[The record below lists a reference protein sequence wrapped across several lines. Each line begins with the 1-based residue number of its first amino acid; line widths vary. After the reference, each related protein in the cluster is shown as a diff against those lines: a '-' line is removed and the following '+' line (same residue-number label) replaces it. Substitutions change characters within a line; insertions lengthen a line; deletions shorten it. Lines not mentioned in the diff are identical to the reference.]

1 MAAKAGMTF
10 DTLAH
15 DVKSGKVS
23 LIYCLMGDEP
33 FYIDKLESLI
43 TQQVMPDANRDFDME
58 LLYGSD
64 VDGMRVADSCRQF
77 PMLGDRRLVVVREA
91 QQMRAGQDALAA
103 YCQNPMDTT
112 VLVLCHKNGKLDTR
126 KALGKAVSANGV
138 VFESKRVYD
147 SALPSFIKG
156 YLKESGKDIDE
167 KAVQMLIEHVGADLM
182 RMSSELDKLL
192 LAMPEGESRVTSAL
206 VEDQTGMSKDFNNFE
221 LLGALAE
228 KSKSQAAQIVK
239 YYNNNSRSFALP
251 VTLSLMFSFFSD
263 LMQAYYSPDKS
274 ENGLAEWLGMPAW
287 KVRREIM
294 PAMKNYSGRRVM
306 NILSMIRETDA
317 KGKGVGGCRTAPGE
331 LLLELVYAILE

>member
-1 MAAKAGMTF
+1 MAAKAGITF
-10 DTLAH
+10 DTVAH
-15 DVKSGKVS
+15 DVKAGKIS
-23 LIYCLMGDEP
+23 PLYCLMGDEP
-33 FYIDKLESLI
+33 FYIDRLESII
-43 TQQVMPDANRDFDME
+43 TQKVMPESNRDFDME

-77 PMLGDRRLVVVREA
+77 PMLGEKRLVVVREA

-112 VLVLCHKNGKLDTR
+112 VLVLCHKSGKMDTR
-126 KALGKAVSANGV
+126 KVLGKAISANGV
-138 VFESKRVYD
+138 IFESKRVYD

-156 YLKESGKDIDE
+156 YLKDKGKEIDE
-167 KAVQMLIEHVGADLM
+167 KAVQMLVEHVGADLT
-182 RMSSELDKLL
+182 RMSSELDKLTI
-192 LAMPEGESRVTSAL
+192 AIPEESRVTSAI
-206 VEDQTGMSKDFNNFE
+206 VEDQTGMSKDFNNYE

-239 YYNNNSRSFALP
+239 YYNNNPRSFALP
-251 VTLSLMFSFFSD
+251 ATLSLMFAFYAD

-274 ENGLAEWLGMPAW
+274 ENGIAEWLGMPNW

-294 PAMKNYSGRRVM
+294 PAMRNYSGRRVM

-331 LLLELVYAILE
+331 LLLELVFAILE

>member
-1 MAAKAGMTF
+1 MAAKAGITF
-10 DTLAH
+10 DTVAH
-15 DVKSGKVS
+15 DVKAGKIS
-23 LIYCLMGDEP
+23 PLYCLMGDEP
-33 FYIDKLESLI
+33 FYIDRLESII
-43 TQQVMPDANRDFDME
+43 TQKVMPESNRDFDME

-77 PMLGDRRLVVVREA
+77 PMLGEKRLVVVREA

-112 VLVLCHKNGKLDTR
+112 VLVLCHKSGKMDTR
-126 KALGKAVSANGV
+126 KALGKAISANGV
-138 VFESKRVYD
+138 IFESKRVYD

-156 YLKESGKDIDE
+156 YLKNKGKEIDE
-167 KAVQMLIEHVGADLM
+167 KAVQMLVEHVGADLT
-182 RMSSELDKLL
+182 RMSSELDKLTI
-192 LAMPEGESRVTSAL
+192 AIPEESRVTSAI
-206 VEDQTGMSKDFNNFE
+206 VEDQTGMSKDFNNYE

-239 YYNNNSRSFALP
+239 YYNNNPRSFALP
-251 VTLSLMFSFFSD
+251 ATLSLMFAFYAD

-274 ENGLAEWLGMPAW
+274 ENGIAEWLGMPNW

-294 PAMKNYSGRRVM
+294 PAMRNYSGRRVM

-317 KGKGVGGCRTAPGE
+317 KGKGIGGCRTAPGE
-331 LLLELVYAILE
+331 LLLELVFAILE

>member
-1 MAAKAGMTF
+1 MAAKAGITF
-10 DTLAH
+10 DTVAH
-15 DVKSGKVS
+15 DVKAGKIS
-23 LIYCLMGDEP
+23 PLYCLMGDEP
-33 FYIDKLESLI
+33 FYIDRLESII
-43 TQQVMPDANRDFDME
+43 TQKVMPESNRDFDME

-77 PMLGDRRLVVVREA
+77 PMLGEKRLVVVREA

-112 VLVLCHKNGKLDTR
+112 VLVLCHKSGKMDTR
-126 KALGKAVSANGV
+126 KALGKAISANGV
-138 VFESKRVYD
+138 IFESKRVYD

-156 YLKESGKDIDE
+156 YLKDKGKEIDE
-167 KAVQMLIEHVGADLM
+167 KAVQMLVEHVGADLT
-182 RMSSELDKLL
+182 RMSSELDKLTI
-192 LAMPEGESRVTSAL
+192 AIPEESRVTSAI
-206 VEDQTGMSKDFNNFE
+206 VEDQTGMSKDFNNYE

-228 KSKSQAAQIVK
+228 KSKSQTAQIVK
-239 YYNNNSRSFALP
+239 YYNNNPRSFALP
-251 VTLSLMFSFFSD
+251 ATLSLMFAFYSD

-274 ENGLAEWLGMPAW
+274 ENGIAEWLEMPNW

-294 PAMKNYSGRRVM
+294 PAMRNYSGRRVM

-331 LLLELVYAILE
+331 LLLELVFAILE

>member
-1 MAAKAGMTF
+1 MAAKAGITF
-10 DTLAH
+10 DTVAH
-15 DVKSGKVS
+15 DVKAGKIS
-23 LIYCLMGDEP
+23 PLYCLMGDEP
-33 FYIDKLESLI
+33 FYIDRLESII
-43 TQQVMPDANRDFDME
+43 TQKVMPESNRDFDME

-77 PMLGDRRLVVVREA
+77 PMLGEKRLVIVREA

-112 VLVLCHKNGKLDTR
+112 VLVLCHKSGKMDTR
-126 KALGKAVSANGV
+126 KALGKAISANGV
-138 VFESKRVYD
+138 IFESKRVYD

-156 YLKESGKDIDE
+156 YLKDKGKEIDE
-167 KAVQMLIEHVGADLM
+167 KAVQMLVEHVGADLT
-182 RMSSELDKLL
+182 RMSSELDKLTI
-192 LAMPEGESRVTSAL
+192 AIPEESRVTSAI
-206 VEDQTGMSKDFNNFE
+206 VEDQTGMSKDFNNYE

-239 YYNNNSRSFALP
+239 YYNNNPRSFALP
-251 VTLSLMFSFFSD
+251 ATLSLMFAFYSD

-274 ENGLAEWLGMPAW
+274 ENGIAEWLGMPNW

-294 PAMKNYSGRRVM
+294 PAMRNYSGRRVM

-331 LLLELVYAILE
+331 LLLELVFAILE

>member
-1 MAAKAGMTF
+1 MAAKAGITF
-10 DTLAH
+10 DTVAH
-15 DVKSGKVS
+15 DVKAGKIS
-23 LIYCLMGDEP
+23 PLYCLMGDEP
-33 FYIDKLESLI
+33 FYIDRLESII
-43 TQQVMPDANRDFDME
+43 TQKVMPESNRDFDME

-77 PMLGDRRLVVVREA
+77 PMLGEKRLVVVREA

-112 VLVLCHKNGKLDTR
+112 VLVLCHKSGKMDTR
-126 KALGKAVSANGV
+126 KALGKAISANGV
-138 VFESKRVYD
+138 IFESKRVYD

-156 YLKESGKDIDE
+156 YLKDKGKEIDE
-167 KAVQMLIEHVGADLM
+167 KAVQMLVEHVGADLT
-182 RMSSELDKLL
+182 RMSSELDKLTI
-192 LAMPEGESRVTSAL
+192 AIPEESRVTSAI
-206 VEDQTGMSKDFNNFE
+206 VEDQTGMSKDFNNYE

-239 YYNNNSRSFALP
+239 YYNNNPRSFALP
-251 VTLSLMFSFFSD
+251 ATLSLMFAFYAD

-274 ENGLAEWLGMPAW
+274 ENGIAEWLGMPNW

-294 PAMKNYSGRRVM
+294 PAMRNYSGRRVM

-331 LLLELVYAILE
+331 LLLELVFAILE

>member
-1 MAAKAGMTF
+1 MAAKAGITF
-10 DTLAH
+10 DTVAH
-15 DVKSGKVS
+15 DVKAGKIS
-23 LIYCLMGDEP
+23 PLYCLMGDEP
-33 FYIDKLESLI
+33 FYIDRLESII
-43 TQQVMPDANRDFDME
+43 TQKVMPESNRDFDME

-77 PMLGDRRLVVVREA
+77 PMLGEKRLVVVREA

-112 VLVLCHKNGKLDTR
+112 VLVLCHKSGKMDTR
-126 KALGKAVSANGV
+126 KALGKAISANGV
-138 VFESKRVYD
+138 IFESKRVYD
-147 SALPSFIKG
+147 SALPSFIKD
-156 YLKESGKDIDE
+156 YLKDKGKEIDE
-167 KAVQMLIEHVGADLM
+167 KAVQMLVEHVGADLT
-182 RMSSELDKLL
+182 RMSSELDKLTI
-192 LAMPEGESRVTSAL
+192 AIPEESRVTSAI
-206 VEDQTGMSKDFNNFE
+206 VEDQTGMSKDFNNYE

-239 YYNNNSRSFALP
+239 YYNNNPRSFVLP
-251 VTLSLMFSFFSD
+251 ATLSLMFAFYSD

-274 ENGLAEWLGMPAW
+274 ENGIAEWLGMPNW

-294 PAMKNYSGRRVM
+294 PAMRNYSGRRVM

-331 LLLELVYAILE
+331 LLLELVFAILE

>member
-1 MAAKAGMTF
+1 MAAKAGITF
-10 DTLAH
+10 DTVAH
-15 DVKSGKVS
+15 DVKAGKIS
-23 LIYCLMGDEP
+23 PLYCLMGDEP
-33 FYIDKLESLI
+33 FYIDRLESII
-43 TQQVMPDANRDFDME
+43 TQKVMLESNRDFDME

-77 PMLGDRRLVVVREA
+77 PMLGEKRLVVVREA

-112 VLVLCHKNGKLDTR
+112 VLVLCHKSGKMDTR
-126 KALGKAVSANGV
+126 KALGKAISANGV
-138 VFESKRVYD
+138 IFESKRVYD

-156 YLKESGKDIDE
+156 YLKDKGKEIDE
-167 KAVQMLIEHVGADLM
+167 KAVQMLVEHVGADLT
-182 RMSSELDKLL
+182 RMSSELDKLTI
-192 LAMPEGESRVTSAL
+192 AIPEESRVTSAI
-206 VEDQTGMSKDFNNFE
+206 VEDQTGMSKDFNNYE

-239 YYNNNSRSFALP
+239 YYNNNPRSFALP
-251 VTLSLMFSFFSD
+251 ATLSLMFAFYAD

-274 ENGLAEWLGMPAW
+274 ENGIAEWLGMPNW

-294 PAMKNYSGRRVM
+294 PAIRNYSGRRVM

-331 LLLELVYAILE
+331 LLLELVFAILE

>member
-1 MAAKAGMTF
+1 MAAKAGITF
-10 DTLAH
+10 DTVAH
-15 DVKSGKVS
+15 DVKAGKIS
-23 LIYCLMGDEP
+23 PLYCLMGDEP
-33 FYIDKLESLI
+33 FYIDRLESII
-43 TQQVMPDANRDFDME
+43 TQKVMPESNRDFDME

-77 PMLGDRRLVVVREA
+77 PMLGEKRLVVVREA

-112 VLVLCHKNGKLDTR
+112 VLVLCHKSGKMDTR
-126 KALGKAVSANGV
+126 KALGKAISANGV
-138 VFESKRVYD
+138 IFESKRVYD

-156 YLKESGKDIDE
+156 YLKDKGKEIDE
-167 KAVQMLIEHVGADLM
+167 KAVQMLVEHVGADLT
-182 RMSSELDKLL
+182 RMSSELDKLTI
-192 LAMPEGESRVTSAL
+192 AIPEESRVTSAI
-206 VEDQTGMSKDFNNFE
+206 VEDQTGMSKDFNNYE

-239 YYNNNSRSFALP
+239 YYNNNPRSFALP
-251 VTLSLMFSFFSD
+251 ATLSLMFAFYAD

-274 ENGLAEWLGMPAW
+274 ENGIAEWLGMPNW

-294 PAMKNYSGRRVM
+294 PAIRNYSGRRVM

-331 LLLELVYAILE
+331 LLLELVFAILE

>member
-1 MAAKAGMTF
+1 MAAKAGITF
-10 DTLAH
+10 DTVAH
-15 DVKSGKVS
+15 DVKAGKIS
-23 LIYCLMGDEP
+23 PLYCLMGDEP
-33 FYIDKLESLI
+33 FYIDRLESII
-43 TQQVMPDANRDFDME
+43 TQKVMPESNRDFDME

-77 PMLGDRRLVVVREA
+77 PMLGEKRLVVVREA

-112 VLVLCHKNGKLDTR
+112 VLVLCHKSGKIDTR
-126 KALGKAVSANGV
+126 KALGKAISVNGV
-138 VFESKRVYD
+138 IFESKRVYD

-156 YLKESGKDIDE
+156 YLKDKGKEIDE
-167 KAVQMLIEHVGADLM
+167 KAVQMLVEHVGADLT
-182 RMSSELDKLL
+182 RMSSELDKLTI
-192 LAMPEGESRVTSAL
+192 AIPEESRVTSAI
-206 VEDQTGMSKDFNNFE
+206 VEDQTGMSKDFNNYE

-239 YYNNNSRSFALP
+239 YYNNNPRSFALP
-251 VTLSLMFSFFSD
+251 ATLSLIFAFYAD

-274 ENGLAEWLGMPAW
+274 ENGIAEWLGMPNW

-294 PAMKNYSGRRVM
+294 PAMRNYSGRRVM
-306 NILSMIRETDA
+306 HILSMIRETDA

-331 LLLELVYAILE
+331 LLLELVFAILE

>member
-1 MAAKAGMTF
+1 MAAKAGITF
-10 DTLAH
+10 DTVAH
-15 DVKSGKVS
+15 DVKAGKIS
-23 LIYCLMGDEP
+23 PLYCLMGDEP
-33 FYIDKLESLI
+33 FYIDRLESII
-43 TQQVMPDANRDFDME
+43 TQKVMPESNRDFDME

-77 PMLGDRRLVVVREA
+77 PMLGEKRLVIVREA

-112 VLVLCHKNGKLDTR
+112 VLVLCHKSGKMDTR
-126 KALGKAVSANGV
+126 KALGKVISANGV
-138 VFESKRVYD
+138 IFESKRVYD

-156 YLKESGKDIDE
+156 YLKDKGKEIDE
-167 KAVQMLIEHVGADLM
+167 KAVQMLVEHVGADLT
-182 RMSSELDKLL
+182 RMSSELDKLTI
-192 LAMPEGESRVTSAL
+192 AIPEESRVTSAI
-206 VEDQTGMSKDFNNFE
+206 VEDQTGMSKDFNNYE

-239 YYNNNSRSFALP
+239 YYNNNPRSFALP
-251 VTLSLMFSFFSD
+251 ATLSLMFAFYSD

-274 ENGLAEWLGMPAW
+274 ENGIAEWLGMPNW

-294 PAMKNYSGRRVM
+294 PAMRNYSGRRVM

-331 LLLELVYAILE
+331 LLLELVFAILE

>member
-1 MAAKAGMTF
+1 MAAKAGITF
-10 DTLAH
+10 DTVAH
-15 DVKSGKVS
+15 DVKAGKIS
-23 LIYCLMGDEP
+23 PLYCLMGDEP
-33 FYIDKLESLI
+33 FYIDRLESII
-43 TQQVMPDANRDFDME
+43 TQKVMPESNRDFDME

-77 PMLGDRRLVVVREA
+77 PMLGEKRLVVVREA

-112 VLVLCHKNGKLDTR
+112 VLVLCHKSGKMDTR
-126 KALGKAVSANGV
+126 KALGKAISANGV
-138 VFESKRVYD
+138 IFESKRVYD

-156 YLKESGKDIDE
+156 YLKDKGKEIDE
-167 KAVQMLIEHVGADLM
+167 KAVQMLVEHVGADLT
-182 RMSSELDKLL
+182 RMSSELDKLTI
-192 LAMPEGESRVTSAL
+192 AIPEESRVTSAI
-206 VEDQTGMSKDFNNFE
+206 VEDQTGMSKDFNNYE

-239 YYNNNSRSFALP
+239 YYNNNPRSFALP
-251 VTLSLMFSFFSD
+251 ATLSLMFAFYSD

-274 ENGLAEWLGMPAW
+274 ENGIAEWLEMPNW

-294 PAMKNYSGRRVM
+294 PAMRNYSGRRVM

-331 LLLELVYAILE
+331 LLLELVFAILE

>member
-1 MAAKAGMTF
+1 MAAKAGITF
-10 DTLAH
+10 DTVAH
-15 DVKSGKVS
+15 DVKAGKIS
-23 LIYCLMGDEP
+23 PLYCLMGDEP
-33 FYIDKLESLI
+33 FYIDRLESII
-43 TQQVMPDANRDFDME
+43 TQKVMPESNRDFDME

-77 PMLGDRRLVVVREA
+77 PMLGEKRLVVVREA
-91 QQMRAGQDALAA
+91 QQMRAGQDALAS

-112 VLVLCHKNGKLDTR
+112 VLVLCHKSGKMDTR
-126 KALGKAVSANGV
+126 KALGKAISANGV
-138 VFESKRVYD
+138 IFESKRVYD

-156 YLKESGKDIDE
+156 YLKDKGKEIDE
-167 KAVQMLIEHVGADLM
+167 KAVQMLVEHVGADLT
-182 RMSSELDKLL
+182 RMSSELDKLTI
-192 LAMPEGESRVTSAL
+192 AIPEESRVTSAI
-206 VEDQTGMSKDFNNFE
+206 VEDQTGMSKDFNNYE

-239 YYNNNSRSFALP
+239 YYNNNPRSFALP
-251 VTLSLMFSFFSD
+251 ATLSLMFAFYSD

-274 ENGLAEWLGMPAW
+274 ENGIAEWLGMPNW

-294 PAMKNYSGRRVM
+294 PAMRNYSGRRVM

-331 LLLELVYAILE
+331 LLLELVFAILE

>member
-1 MAAKAGMTF
+1 MAAKAGITF
-10 DTLAH
+10 DMVAH
-15 DVKSGKVS
+15 DVKAGKIS
-23 LIYCLMGDEP
+23 PLYCLMGDEP
-33 FYIDKLESLI
+33 FYIDRLESII
-43 TQQVMPDANRDFDME
+43 TQKVMPESNRDFDME

-77 PMLGDRRLVVVREA
+77 PMLGEKRLVVVREA

-112 VLVLCHKNGKLDTR
+112 VLVLCHKSGKMDTR
-126 KALGKAVSANGV
+126 KALGKAISANGV
-138 VFESKRVYD
+138 IFESKRVYD

-156 YLKESGKDIDE
+156 YLKDKGKEIDE
-167 KAVQMLIEHVGADLM
+167 KAVQMLVEHVGADLT
-182 RMSSELDKLL
+182 RMSSELDKLTI
-192 LAMPEGESRVTSAL
+192 AIPEESRVTSAI
-206 VEDQTGMSKDFNNFE
+206 VEDQTGMSKDFNNYE

-239 YYNNNSRSFALP
+239 YYNNNPRSFALP
-251 VTLSLMFSFFSD
+251 ATLSLMFAFYAD

-274 ENGLAEWLGMPAW
+274 ENGIAEWLGMPNW

-294 PAMKNYSGRRVM
+294 PAMRNYSGRRVM

-331 LLLELVYAILE
+331 LLLELVFAILE

>member
-1 MAAKAGMTF
+1 MAAKAGITF
-10 DTLAH
+10 DTVAH
-15 DVKSGKVS
+15 DVKAGKIS
-23 LIYCLMGDEP
+23 PLYCLMGDEP
-33 FYIDKLESLI
+33 FYIDRLESII
-43 TQQVMPDANRDFDME
+43 TQKVMLESNRDFDME

-77 PMLGDRRLVVVREA
+77 PMLGEKRLVVVREA

-112 VLVLCHKNGKLDTR
+112 VLVLCHKSGKMDTR
-126 KALGKAVSANGV
+126 KALGKAISANGV
-138 VFESKRVYD
+138 IFESKRVYD

-156 YLKESGKDIDE
+156 YLKDKGKEIDE
-167 KAVQMLIEHVGADLM
+167 KAVQMLVEHVGADLT
-182 RMSSELDKLL
+182 RMSSELDKLTI
-192 LAMPEGESRVTSAL
+192 AIPEESRVTSAI
-206 VEDQTGMSKDFNNFE
+206 VEDQTGMSKDFNNYE

-239 YYNNNSRSFALP
+239 YYNNNPRSFALP
-251 VTLSLMFSFFSD
+251 ATLSLMFAFYAD

-274 ENGLAEWLGMPAW
+274 ENGIAEWLGMPNW

-294 PAMKNYSGRRVM
+294 PAMRNYSGRRVM

-317 KGKGVGGCRTAPGE
+317 KGKGVGGCRTTPGE
-331 LLLELVYAILE
+331 LLLELVFAILE

>member
-1 MAAKAGMTF
+1 MAAKAGITF
-10 DTLAH
+10 DTVAH
-15 DVKSGKVS
+15 DVKAGKIS
-23 LIYCLMGDEP
+23 PLYCLMGDES
-33 FYIDKLESLI
+33 FYIDRLESII
-43 TQQVMPDANRDFDME
+43 TQKVMPESNRDFDME

-64 VDGMRVADSCRQF
+64 VDGMGVADSCRQF
-77 PMLGDRRLVVVREA
+77 PMLGEKRLVVVREA

-112 VLVLCHKNGKLDTR
+112 VLVLCHKSGKMDTR
-126 KALGKAVSANGV
+126 KALGKAISANGV
-138 VFESKRVYD
+138 IFESKRVYD

-156 YLKESGKDIDE
+156 YLKDKGKEIDE
-167 KAVQMLIEHVGADLM
+167 KAVQMLVEHVGADLT
-182 RMSSELDKLL
+182 RMSSELDKLTI
-192 LAMPEGESRVTSAL
+192 AIPEESRVTSAI
-206 VEDQTGMSKDFNNFE
+206 VEDQTGMSKDFNNYE

-239 YYNNNSRSFALP
+239 YYNNNPRSFALP
-251 VTLSLMFSFFSD
+251 ATLSLMFAFYAD

-274 ENGLAEWLGMPAW
+274 ENGIAEWLGMPNW

-294 PAMKNYSGRRVM
+294 PAMRNYSGRRVM

-331 LLLELVYAILE
+331 LLLELVFAILE

>member
-1 MAAKAGMTF
+1 MAAKAGITF
-10 DTLAH
+10 DTVAH
-15 DVKSGKVS
+15 DVKAGKIS
-23 LIYCLMGDEP
+23 PLYCLMGDEP
-33 FYIDKLESLI
+33 FYIDRLESII
-43 TQQVMPDANRDFDME
+43 TQKVMPESNRDFDME

-77 PMLGDRRLVVVREA
+77 PMLGEKRLVVVREA

-112 VLVLCHKNGKLDTR
+112 VLVLCHKSGKMDTR
-126 KALGKAVSANGV
+126 KALGKAISANGV
-138 VFESKRVYD
+138 IFESKRVYD

-156 YLKESGKDIDE
+156 YLKDKGKEIDE
-167 KAVQMLIEHVGADLM
+167 KAVQMLVEHVGADLT
-182 RMSSELDKLL
+182 RMSSELDKLTI
-192 LAMPEGESRVTSAL
+192 AIPEESRVTSAI
-206 VEDQTGMSKDFNNFE
+206 VEDQTGMSKDFNNYE

-239 YYNNNSRSFALP
+239 YYNNNPRSFALP
-251 VTLSLMFSFFSD
+251 ATLSLMFAFYSD

-274 ENGLAEWLGMPAW
+274 ENGIAEWLGMPNW

-294 PAMKNYSGRRVM
+294 PAIRNYSGRRVM

-331 LLLELVYAILE
+331 LLLELVFAILE

>member
-1 MAAKAGMTF
+1 MAAKAGITF
-10 DTLAH
+10 DTVAH
-15 DVKSGKVS
+15 DVKAGKIS
-23 LIYCLMGDEP
+23 PLYCLMGDEP
-33 FYIDKLESLI
+33 FYIDRLESII
-43 TQQVMPDANRDFDME
+43 TQKVMPESNRYFDME

-77 PMLGDRRLVVVREA
+77 PMLGEKRLVVVREA

-112 VLVLCHKNGKLDTR
+112 VLVLCHKSGKMDTR
-126 KALGKAVSANGV
+126 KALGKAISANGV
-138 VFESKRVYD
+138 IFESKRVYD

-156 YLKESGKDIDE
+156 YLKDKGKEIDE
-167 KAVQMLIEHVGADLM
+167 KAVQMLVEHVGADLT
-182 RMSSELDKLL
+182 RMSSELDKLTI
-192 LAMPEGESRVTSAL
+192 AIPEESRVTSAI
-206 VEDQTGMSKDFNNFE
+206 VEDQTGMSKDFNNYE

-239 YYNNNSRSFALP
+239 YYNNNPRSFALP
-251 VTLSLMFSFFSD
+251 ATLSLMFAFYAD

-274 ENGLAEWLGMPAW
+274 ENGIAEWLGMPNW

-294 PAMKNYSGRRVM
+294 PAMRNYSGRRVM

-331 LLLELVYAILE
+331 LLLELVFAILE

>member
-1 MAAKAGMTF
+1 MAAKAGITF
-10 DTLAH
+10 DTVAH
-15 DVKSGKVS
+15 DVKAGKIS
-23 LIYCLMGDEP
+23 PLYCLMGDEP
-33 FYIDKLESLI
+33 FYIDRLESII
-43 TQQVMPDANRDFDME
+43 TQKVMLESNRDFDME

-77 PMLGDRRLVVVREA
+77 PMLGEKRLVVVREA

-112 VLVLCHKNGKLDTR
+112 VLVLCHKSGKMDTR
-126 KALGKAVSANGV
+126 KALGKAISANGV
-138 VFESKRVYD
+138 IFESKRVYD

-156 YLKESGKDIDE
+156 YLKDKGKEIDE
-167 KAVQMLIEHVGADLM
+167 KAIQMLVEHVGADLT
-182 RMSSELDKLL
+182 RMSSELDKLTI
-192 LAMPEGESRVTSAL
+192 AIPEESRVTSAI
-206 VEDQTGMSKDFNNFE
+206 VEDQTGMSKDFNNYE

-239 YYNNNSRSFALP
+239 YYNNNPRSFALP
-251 VTLSLMFSFFSD
+251 ATLSLMFAFYAD

-274 ENGLAEWLGMPAW
+274 ENGIAEWLGMPNW

-294 PAMKNYSGRRVM
+294 PAMRNYSGRRVM

-331 LLLELVYAILE
+331 LLLELVFAILE

>member
-1 MAAKAGMTF
+1 MAAKAGITF
-10 DTLAH
+10 DTVAH
-15 DVKSGKVS
+15 DVKAGKIS
-23 LIYCLMGDEP
+23 PLYCLMGDEP
-33 FYIDKLESLI
+33 FYIDRLESII
-43 TQQVMPDANRDFDME
+43 TQKVMLESNRDFDME

-77 PMLGDRRLVVVREA
+77 PMLGEKRLVVVREA

-112 VLVLCHKNGKLDTR
+112 VLVLCHKSGKMDTR
-126 KALGKAVSANGV
+126 KALGKAISANGV
-138 VFESKRVYD
+138 IFESKRVYD

-156 YLKESGKDIDE
+156 YLKDKGKEIDE
-167 KAVQMLIEHVGADLM
+167 KAVQMLVEHVGADLT
-182 RMSSELDKLL
+182 RMSSELDKLTI
-192 LAMPEGESRVTSAL
+192 AIPEESRVTSAI
-206 VEDQTGMSKDFNNFE
+206 VEDQTGMSKDFNNYE

-239 YYNNNSRSFALP
+239 YYNNNPRSFALP
-251 VTLSLMFSFFSD
+251 ATLSLMFAFYAD

-274 ENGLAEWLGMPAW
+274 ENGIAEWLGMPNW

-294 PAMKNYSGRRVM
+294 PAMRNYSGRRVM

-331 LLLELVYAILE
+331 LLLELVFAILE

>member
-1 MAAKAGMTF
+1 MAAKAGITF
-10 DTLAH
+10 DTVAH
-15 DVKSGKVS
+15 DVKAGKIS
-23 LIYCLMGDEP
+23 PLYCLMGDEP
-33 FYIDKLESLI
+33 FYIDRLESII
-43 TQQVMPDANRDFDME
+43 TQKVMPESNRDFDME

-77 PMLGDRRLVVVREA
+77 PMLGEKRLVVVREA

-112 VLVLCHKNGKLDTR
+112 VLVLCHKSGKMDTR
-126 KALGKAVSANGV
+126 KALGKAISANGV
-138 VFESKRVYD
+138 IFESKRVYD

-156 YLKESGKDIDE
+156 YLKDKGKEIDE
-167 KAVQMLIEHVGADLM
+167 KAVQMLVEHVGADLT
-182 RMSSELDKLL
+182 RMSSELDKLTI
-192 LAMPEGESRVTSAL
+192 AIPEESKVTSAI
-206 VEDQTGMSKDFNNFE
+206 VEDQTGMSKDFNNYE

-239 YYNNNSRSFALP
+239 YYNNNPRSFALP
-251 VTLSLMFSFFSD
+251 ATLSLMFAFYAD

-274 ENGLAEWLGMPAW
+274 ENGIAEWLGMPNW

-294 PAMKNYSGRRVM
+294 PAMRNYSGRRVM

-331 LLLELVYAILE
+331 LLLELVFAILE

>member
-1 MAAKAGMTF
+1 MAAKAGITF
-10 DTLAH
+10 DTVAH
-15 DVKSGKVS
+15 DVKAGKIS
-23 LIYCLMGDEP
+23 PLYCLMGDEP
-33 FYIDKLESLI
+33 FYIDRLESII
-43 TQQVMPDANRDFDME
+43 TQKVMPESNRDFDME

-77 PMLGDRRLVVVREA
+77 PMLGEKRLVVVREA

-112 VLVLCHKNGKLDTR
+112 VLVLCHKSGKMDTR
-126 KALGKAVSANGV
+126 KALGKAISANGV
-138 VFESKRVYD
+138 IFESKRVYD

-156 YLKESGKDIDE
+156 YLKDKGKEIDE
-167 KAVQMLIEHVGADLM
+167 KAVQMLVEHVGADLT
-182 RMSSELDKLL
+182 RMSSELDKLTI
-192 LAMPEGESRVTSAL
+192 AIPEESRVTSAI
-206 VEDQTGMSKDFNNFE
+206 VEDQTGMSKDFNNYE

-239 YYNNNSRSFALP
+239 YYNNNPRSFALP
-251 VTLSLMFSFFSD
+251 ATLSLMFAFYSD

-274 ENGLAEWLGMPAW
+274 ENGIAEWLGMPNW

-294 PAMKNYSGRRVM
+294 PAMRNYSGRRVM

-331 LLLELVYAILE
+331 LLLELVFAILE